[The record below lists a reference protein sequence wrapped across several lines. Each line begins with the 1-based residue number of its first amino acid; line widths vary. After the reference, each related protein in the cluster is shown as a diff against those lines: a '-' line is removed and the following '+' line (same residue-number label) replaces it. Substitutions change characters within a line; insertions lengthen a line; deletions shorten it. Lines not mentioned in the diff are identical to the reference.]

1 MITSIPIFIDE
12 STLINREQKM
22 GSIIGKLTDF
32 PKGSIKE
39 VTVQGKPYAISNIDG
54 LLFAIDGRCGHAGG
68 ILSNDRLVGKVATC
82 PKHGAEY
89 DVTTG
94 KNLKKPRIPFAKA
107 PDLRSY
113 KVTIDGENVIL
124 EI

>member
-1 MITSIPIFIDE
+1 
-12 STLINREQKM
+12 M
-22 GSIIGKLTDF
+22 GSIVGKLADF

-39 VTVQGKPYAISNIDG
+39 ISLQGRFYAVSNVDG
-54 LLFAIDGRCGHAGG
+54 LLFAVDGRCGHAGG
-68 ILSNDRLVGKVATC
+68 ILSNGHLDGKVVAC

-94 KNLKKPRIPFAKA
+94 KNLKKPRVPFAKA
-107 PDLRSY
+107 SDRGSY

-124 EI
+124 EV

>member
-1 MITSIPIFIDE
+1 MTWYSARCFQGELIMDPWKYYNITHKRHQLCN
-12 STLINREQKM
+12 TLNTERAR
-22 GSIIGKLTDF
+22 S
-32 PKGSIKE
+32 
-39 VTVQGKPYAISNIDG
+39 
-54 LLFAIDGRCGHAGG
+54 LFAIDGRCGHAGG
-68 ILSNDRLVGKVATC
+68 ILSNGRLVGKVATC

-107 PDLRSY
+107 PDRRSC

-124 EI
+124 EL